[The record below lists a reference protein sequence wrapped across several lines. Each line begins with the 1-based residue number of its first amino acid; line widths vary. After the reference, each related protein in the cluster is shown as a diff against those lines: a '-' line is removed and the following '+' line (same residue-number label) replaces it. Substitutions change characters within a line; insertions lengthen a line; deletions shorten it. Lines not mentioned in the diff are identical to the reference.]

1 MTIARRTGTAAV
13 LGPLWDLLRARN
25 ASITA
30 HSRNNAHQW
39 LIVYVMSSRTIFNCV
54 TINVYW
60 GCIKGWVAGVCTSV
74 DMVWLPTHL
83 HNVALLCL
91 SVI

>member
-1 MTIARRTGTAAV
+1 MTIGRRTGTAAV

-60 GCIKGWVAGVCTSV
+60 GCIIDGVAGVCTSV
-74 DMVWLPTHL
+74 DMRRVPTHL
-83 HNVALLCL
+83 HNVIIL
-91 SVI
+91 SLIVI